1 MVHIAGKA
9 NTVTN
14 AISMLDIHATC
25 NVSEEILKD
34 QDKNAF
40 YIHYEHEHLT
50 RVFSQLFIE
59 NIDLATSVGESFAN
73 ISETKGDIVSLQ

>member
-14 AISMLDIHATC
+14 AISMLDIDSTC

-34 QDKNAF
+34 QDKSAF
-40 YIHYEHEHLT
+40 FIHYEHVQLT
-50 RVFSQLFIE
+50 
-59 NIDLATSVGESFAN
+59 
-73 ISETKGDIVSLQ
+73 